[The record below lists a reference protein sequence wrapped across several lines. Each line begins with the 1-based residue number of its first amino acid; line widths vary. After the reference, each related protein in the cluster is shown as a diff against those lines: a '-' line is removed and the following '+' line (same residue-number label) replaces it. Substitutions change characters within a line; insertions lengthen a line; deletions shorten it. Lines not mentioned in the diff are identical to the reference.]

1 VSTQSPKSDGDA
13 WNGLE
18 GLDKLLEHRAR
29 LGICVLLGRYQE
41 LSFSRLKE
49 LLGETDGN
57 LGAHLRKLEE
67 SGYARVRKQFVA
79 RKPVS
84 WYSLTAQGRKALQ
97 SHLEGVSQLIR
108 QSKPAG

>member
-1 VSTQSPKSDGDA
+1 VAPQFPKSSGED
-13 WNGLE
+13 WNGFE
-18 GLDKLLEHRAR
+18 GLDKMLEHRAR
-29 LGICVLLGRYQE
+29 LGICVLLARHQE

-67 SGYARVRKQFVA
+67 SGYARVRKQFVQ

-84 WYSLTAQGRKALQ
+84 WYSLSAEGRKALQ
-97 SHLEGVSQLIR
+97 SHLHAITDLIR
-108 QSKPAG
+108 KSKPTR